1 MSHAKNGS
9 LPVCSTYDALCEQ
22 FSWSIPDMFNI
33 ADAICDRWAAD
44 EQRVAITFEDADR
57 QVRQVTYRSLQQHA
71 NRLANL
77 FASLG
82 IVRGDRITV
91 CLPQRPE
98 CAIAHIACFK
108 SGIVSCLA
116 SVLFGEEALKHRI
129 NGSRSRLCI
138 VDADNYAKI
147 EAIFDDCPTLEHILV
162 VGEVDA
168 AAPLEFYAA
177 TRDLSDQ
184 WVNVATRAE
193 EPAWINY
200 TSGTTGLPK
209 GVVMPHR
216 AVLGNVSIFEYLF
229 DYYPQ
234 PGDVLWSQAD
244 WAWVAGFADIF
255 LVGTFHGCRIVST
268 SMKGFDPVEAFRIL
282 SEHKVTV
289 SLLTP
294 TMLKLMREASARVE
308 TDQVQLRVVL
318 SGGEAVGAELAHWA
332 DEHFNLTINEG
343 FGQSECN
350 GMIGSNPKLM
360 PVRHGS
366 LGKPTP
372 GAVCAIVDE
381 QGNEVPDGERGEIA
395 IQRPH
400 PAMFLHYLDDPAATA
415 NKFRGDWMVTGDI
428 GSRDAEGYFWFHGRS
443 DDVITSSGYRIG
455 PTEIED
461 VLLSSPEVK
470 IVAVVGVPDERRTEL
485 IKAVVVLAEGVQPSE
500 ELTASLQDLV
510 RKKLAKHEVPHI
522 IEYADSLPMTP
533 TGKILRREL
542 RGT

>member
-1 MSHAKNGS
+1 MSAAMNGS
-9 LPVCSTYDALCEQ
+9 LPICSSYEALCDQ
-22 FSWSIPDMFNI
+22 FSWSIPEMFNI

-44 EQRVAITFEDADR
+44 EERVAITFEDPDK
-57 QVRQVTYRSLQQHA
+57 QVHQFTYRRLQRDA

-82 IVRGDRITV
+82 LARGDRVTV

-98 CAIAHIACFK
+98 CAISHIACFK

-147 EAIFDDCPTLEHILV
+147 EGIFDQCPSLEHIVV

-168 AAPLEFYAA
+168 DLPLGFYAA
-177 TRDLSDQ
+177 TRELSDE

-216 AVLGNVSIFEYLF
+216 AVLGNVSAFEYLF
-229 DYYPQ
+229 DYFPQ

-268 SMKGFDPVEAFRIL
+268 SMKGFDPVEGFRIL
-282 SEHKVTV
+282 SDHKVTV

-308 TDQVQLRVVL
+308 TDKVQLRVVL
-318 SGGEAVGAELAHWA
+318 SGGEAVGAELASWA

-360 PVRHGS
+360 SVRHGS

-372 GAVCAIVDE
+372 GAVCAIIDE
-381 QGNEVPDGERGEIA
+381 DGNEVADGERGNIA

-400 PAMFLHYLDDPAATA
+400 PAMFLYYLDDPEATSA
-415 NKFRGDWMVTGDI
+415 KFSGNWMLTGDI
-428 GSRDAEGYFWFHGRS
+428 GSRDTEGYFWFHGRS

-461 VLLSSPEVK
+461 VLLSSPAVK
-470 IVAVVGVPDERRTEL
+470 IVAVVGVPDEQRTEL
-485 IKAVVVLAEGVQPSE
+485 IKAVVVLAEGEQPSD
-500 ELTASLQDLV
+500 ELTASLKALV
-510 RKKLAKHEVPHI
+510 RNKLARHEVPHI
-522 IEYADSLPMTP
+522 IEYADSLPMTA

-542 RGT
+542 RG